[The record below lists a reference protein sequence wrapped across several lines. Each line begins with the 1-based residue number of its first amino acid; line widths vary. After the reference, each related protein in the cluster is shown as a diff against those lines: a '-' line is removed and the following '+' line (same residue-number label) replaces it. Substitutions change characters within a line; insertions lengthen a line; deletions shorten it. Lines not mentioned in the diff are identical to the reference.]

1 MHRETSQ
8 SGGLKWLALVALI
21 VAGLGV
27 GVMAGLK
34 VHAGRDGA
42 SSQTLAAQFTPA
54 QPARSQPLPPPPVPQ
69 AAQRPPQPV
78 PQKSTPQAQAPA
90 AAPRVSAEAAE
101 AERLRRIN
109 AAQSWGYQ
117 LLGSKLEDLQRSPYD
132 LLVVDATTGLAAQRP
147 FKRAETESLKRKA
160 DGSPRLVVSYLSVG
174 ESEDYRPEYFSKEY
188 MEEDAPDWLMEEN
201 KDWKGNRL
209 IKFCS
214 DGWQKTILGDA
225 NGKSVYN
232 SVDSSP
238 LYRLMDLGFDGIYL
252 DRVDVYEEVGKQC
265 PNAEERMV
273 DFVVKL
279 AAHARKRNP
288 YFMVILQNAEDLLK
302 HPRMVKAL
310 DAVAKESLFHGWG
323 GGDGSNTAQT
333 NSADSI
339 KWSTDRMNLMKKAGR
354 PVFVVDYP
362 GSRAKADISVRRI
375 REQGYVP
382 YIAPKALDVL
392 NLPGRDF

>member
-1 MHRETSQ
+1 MHREGSKFRV
-8 SGGLKWLALVALI
+8 LRWLAL
-21 VAGLGV
+21 AGLFAGGV
-27 GVMAGLK
+27 GVGIFAGLTAQSARNDA
-34 VHAGRDGA
+34 AG
-42 SSQTLAAQFTPA
+42 QTLAAQFTTS
-54 QPARSQPLPPPPVPQ
+54 QSARVQPLPPSPPPQ
-69 AAQRPPQPV
+69 QAQRPPARA
-78 PQKSTPQAQAPA
+78 PQPQAT
-90 AAPRVSAEAAE
+90 APRITAEAAE

-117 LLGSKLEDLQRSPYD
+117 LNGSKLEELQRSPYD
-132 LLVVDATTGLAAQRP
+132 LLVLDATTGLAAQRP
-147 FKRAETESLKRKA
+147 FRRAETESLKRKA

-288 YFMVILQNAEDLLK
+288 HFMVILQNAEDLLK

-323 GGDGSNTAQT
+323 GGDGSNTATT

-362 GSRAKADISVRRI
+362 GSRVKADLSVKRI

-382 YIAPKALDVL
+382 YIAPKSLGVL

>member
-1 MHRETSQ
+1 MP
-8 SGGLKWLALVALI
+8 LATHQPLSCLRSVIVVVLAASSCLVA
-21 VAGLGV
+21 APD
-27 GVMAGLK
+27 VMA
-34 VHAGRDGA
+34 
-42 SSQTLAAQFTPA
+42 
-54 QPARSQPLPPPPVPQ
+54 ARNTEPVVAPLPPPGAPLPVQQPPGV
-69 AAQRPPQPV
+69 RP
-78 PQKSTPQAQAPA
+78 APA
-90 AAPRVSAEAAE
+90 TAATATPRIAPEAAE

-109 AAQSWGYQ
+109 TAQSWGYQ
-117 LLGSKLEDLQRSPYD
+117 LNGIKLEELQRAPYD
-132 LLVVDATTGLAAQRP
+132 LLVVDATTGLASQRP
-147 FKRAETESLKRKA
+147 FTRAETASLKKKS

-188 MEEDAPDWLMEEN
+188 MEEDAPDWLMGEN
-201 KDWKGNRL
+201 KDWKGNRI

-214 DGWQKTILGDA
+214 DGWQKTILGDE

-232 SVDSSP
+232 SINSSP

-288 YFMVILQNAEDLLK
+288 HFLVILQNAEDLLK
-302 HPRMVKAL
+302 HPRLVKAL

-323 GGDGSNTAQT
+323 GGDGSNTAST

-339 KWSTDRMNLMKKAGR
+339 KWSTDRMGLMKKAGR

-362 GSRAKADISVRRI
+362 SNRARADTSVRRI
-375 REQGYVP
+375 REQGYIP
-382 YIAPKALDVL
+382 YIAPRSLGVL

>member
-1 MHRETSQ
+1 MQIATPKSWFYLRSVA
-8 SGGLKWLALVALI
+8 SAALAVTGCLI
-21 VAGLGV
+21 
-27 GVMAGLK
+27 
-34 VHAGRDGA
+34 
-42 SSQTLAAQFTPA
+42 A
-54 QPARSQPLPPPPVPQ
+54 QPSAMAARNSDPTVAPLPPPVP
-69 AAQRPPQPV
+69 APPQR
-78 PQKSTPQAQAPA
+78 STTPRPALPGSTATAQ
-90 AAPRVSAEAAE
+90 PRVSAEAAE

-117 LLGSKLEDLQRSPYD
+117 LNGIKLDELQRAPYD
-132 LLVVDATTGLAAQRP
+132 LLVVDATTGLASQRP
-147 FKRAETESLKRKA
+147 FSRAETESLKKKA
-160 DGSPRLVVSYLSVG
+160 DGSHRLVVSYLSVG
-174 ESEDYRPEYFSKEY
+174 EAEDYRPEYFSKEY
-188 MEEDAPDWLMEEN
+188 MEEDAPDWLMGEN
-201 KDWKGNRL
+201 KDWKGNRI

-214 DGWQKTILGDA
+214 DGWQKTILGDE

-232 SVDSSP
+232 SIDSSP

-288 YFMVILQNAEDLLK
+288 HFLVILQNAEDLLK

-323 GGDGSNTAQT
+323 GGDGSNGSAI

-339 KWSTDRMNLMKKAGR
+339 RWSTDRMALMKKAGR

-362 GSRAKADISVRRI
+362 SNRTRADASVRRI
-375 REQGYVP
+375 REQGYIP
-382 YIAPKALDVL
+382 YIAPKSLGVL